1 MELTSHDLIE
11 IMQTLTPAERRAI
24 EAQLQSGA
32 ATDVSRE
39 TLRMVKRRLKRKA
52 RAAKPERPQRKK
64 PGPKAGESRNFARE
78 RKERLSRATTDER
91 REGRA
96 AYERHKE
103 ICHAHAIAPAPFSA
117 YFDEW
122 LDCEQ
127 GKHLETDAE
136 PDERHHRRDHGRM
149 FDGKS
154 GFDVN

>member
-39 TLRMVKRRLKRKA
+39 ALRTVKRRLKRKA

-64 PGPKAGESRNFARE
+64 PGPKAGESRNFAQE
-78 RKERLSRATTDER
+78 RKERLSRATGVER
-91 REGRA
+91 RAGRA

-103 ICHAHAIAPAPFSA
+103 LCRAHAIAPAPFSA

-122 LDCEQ
+122 LECER
-127 GKHLETDAE
+127 GKHLEAQPE
-136 PDERHHRRDHGRM
+136 PDERHHARDYGRM

-154 GFDVN
+154 GFEVN